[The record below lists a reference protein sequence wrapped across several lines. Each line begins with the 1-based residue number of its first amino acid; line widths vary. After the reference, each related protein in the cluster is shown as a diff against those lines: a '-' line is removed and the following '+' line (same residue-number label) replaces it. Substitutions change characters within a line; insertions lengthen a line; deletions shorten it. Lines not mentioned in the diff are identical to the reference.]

1 MQWPFSNNKTHGF
14 LFIYFTFFTKSS
26 FLDPFLDRE
35 LLKKEFC
42 NARAYY

>member
-1 MQWPFSNNKTHGF
+1 MQWPFSNNKTHVF

-26 FLDPFLDRE
+26 FLDRE

-42 NARAYY
+42 NTRAYY